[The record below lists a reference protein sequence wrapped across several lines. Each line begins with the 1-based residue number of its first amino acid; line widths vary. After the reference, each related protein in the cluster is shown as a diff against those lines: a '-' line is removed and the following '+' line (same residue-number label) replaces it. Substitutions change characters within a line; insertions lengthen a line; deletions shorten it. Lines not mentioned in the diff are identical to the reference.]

1 MNETVAALMEAEELI
16 DVAIT
21 TMFDLC
27 GERLARDMA
36 DQIIDER
43 MRVLLSQRRR
53 VIANSYSD
61 SVH

>member
-1 MNETVAALMEAEELI
+1 MNETIAALMEAEELI

-27 GERLARDMA
+27 GERITRDMA
-36 DQIIDER
+36 DQIIEER